1 MKTSPD
7 RFSKSSVTSLIEGKR
22 VLFDVYTYESTTALY
37 DVRVATGNN
46 MLFLKNNRLAPRE
59 AHHDAILKHFGVKE

>member
-7 RFSKSSVTSLIEGKR
+7 RFYKSKVTALIEGKR

-37 DVRVATGNN
+37 DVRIAPGN
-46 MLFLKNNRLAPRE
+46 MLFLKNNRLASRE